1 MAWIR
6 PLKVLVSAFAV
17 LLFFFC
23 PLSAAAGDGS
33 IVLEADRV
41 EYDQA
46 SGFAVAT
53 GRVRISRD
61 LIRVFAPRIEY
72 SAVNH
77 TIEAF
82 SDADSRVVLFHGA
95 QRLEGELLTLDM
107 ISGEGL
113 FRNASG
119 SFPAEKGEIHAS
131 GADVTTIRIKEGQR
145 LESVPGRIQKGL
157 VEGDQVYRWSDVG
170 FTTCSTDTP
179 HYQLVSKRLVVIPG
193 YRVVASKPAIY
204 VGGKHLL
211 SYPFDYVIDL
221 SEGSRTQFLPQV
233 MYEGDK
239 GLGVSF
245 GAPLVMGDVNARWKA
260 ILWSEVD
267 FEGALSLD
275 YKATENI
282 RLFAE
287 GWYSWDDDENE
298 KRFRPQWGADYDFGG
313 WTGRIWW
320 SQAESVTVEKE
331 LGDTFEGT
339 LWRDPEFTFFSPRWD
354 IQGLMGSWQLSGVW
368 GDYETRSSTDS
379 DTVSIQRSGLGANYS
394 GSAELGDTSPFW
406 DVSYW
411 WYDYGS
417 GDGTQKITTVKLG
430 LKWPLGPVSMTSL
443 WRKRWVDG
451 GSPMAW
457 DDYSDSEVFYQK
469 AAIPFGEHWSF
480 TVRGGYDLRES
491 SLDEMYYQLSYENT
505 CCFRVDLAYRDD
517 RVGDDDWAGLVF
529 VLDAFPSHPFFLGAR
544 EIEEFVE

>member
-145 LESVPGRIQKGL
+145 FESVPGRIQKGL
-157 VEGDQVYRWSDVG
+157 V
-170 FTTCSTDTP
+170 
-179 HYQLVSKRLVVIPG
+179 
-193 YRVVASKPAIY
+193 
-204 VGGKHLL
+204 
-211 SYPFDYVIDL
+211 
-221 SEGSRTQFLPQV
+221 
-233 MYEGDK
+233 
-239 GLGVSF
+239 
-245 GAPLVMGDVNARWKA
+245 
-260 ILWSEVD
+260 
-267 FEGALSLD
+267 
-275 YKATENI
+275 
-282 RLFAE
+282 
-287 GWYSWDDDENE
+287 
-298 KRFRPQWGADYDFGG
+298 
-313 WTGRIWW
+313 
-320 SQAESVTVEKE
+320 
-331 LGDTFEGT
+331 
-339 LWRDPEFTFFSPRWD
+339 
-354 IQGLMGSWQLSGVW
+354 
-368 GDYETRSSTDS
+368 
-379 DTVSIQRSGLGANYS
+379 
-394 GSAELGDTSPFW
+394 
-406 DVSYW
+406 
-411 WYDYGS
+411 
-417 GDGTQKITTVKLG
+417 
-430 LKWPLGPVSMTSL
+430 
-443 WRKRWVDG
+443 
-451 GSPMAW
+451 
-457 DDYSDSEVFYQK
+457 
-469 AAIPFGEHWSF
+469 
-480 TVRGGYDLRES
+480 
-491 SLDEMYYQLSYENT
+491 
-505 CCFRVDLAYRDD
+505 
-517 RVGDDDWAGLVF
+517 
-529 VLDAFPSHPFFLGAR
+529 
-544 EIEEFVE
+544 